1 MKIKIL
7 EIKKFRKVENIKI
20 NLDDKLHIFEGKN
33 GIGKTTIIDSILWVL
48 SDETIVYGK
57 QDSDNRDF
65 NDLKSEINVILTC
78 DDGTILERKYWDV
91 WKENILGESTY
102 VKTENKFFINGT
114 PYKKTEYFDEI
125 KNMLNLDR
133 NIKLPKD
140 FNIIRA
146 IIDYNYFW
154 SIDYKISRA
163 FLETVLKLKTDIEM
177 LNDEKYHPI
186 KLDVM
191 NTKFDLSKAM
201 INIKNEYSLLEKQ
214 ISDCQVILN
223 DLKLQYS
230 DEKVNDLKSLYEKRD
245 KLNGDKIENNAD
257 FKAIIERLEE
267 IDKLIKEEEKVS
279 NKAFNSTLEKI
290 NNLSD
295 EEKELR
301 EQLNIVKI
309 QAESYN
315 EDIAYRMSRIDTANE
330 SIYILNSIVDDE
342 TLCPNCGYI
351 LNQKTIDNNKIE
363 REKRI
368 KDLKNEIEIVEKELE
383 ILKGRKENTQ
393 TEIDK
398 IQNKISDNEAEQEI
412 LHIELSRKE
421 NSKIETLKEE
431 KDNKLAILEELRE
444 KFDFEKNLALTLVM
458 SEIGNLSYLLNIP
471 ERMKQI
477 TESIKNYEML
487 KLDLEVRKELIRE
500 FKKEKLETIKQKTSK
515 VFPSLEIEIIE
526 ENENTGNL
534 KEVCYAKLKN
544 VEYKGINDGNKKIIG
559 IITIEELKKALNLTD
574 FPIIFDKAGDLDST
588 NLNQILNITNSQVL
602 ATRVNDKENF

>member
-1 MKIKIL
+1 MKIENL

-48 SDETIVYGK
+48 SDETVVYGK

-91 WKENILGESTY
+91 WKENILGENTY

-125 KNMLNLDR
+125 KKMLNLDR
-133 NIKLPKD
+133 NLKLPKD

-186 KLDVM
+186 KLDIM

-257 FKAIIERLEE
+257 FKAIIERLAE

-290 NNLSD
+290 NKLSD

-301 EQLNIVKI
+301 EQLNRVKI
-309 QAESYN
+309 QNESYN

-383 ILKGRKENTQ
+383 ILKDRKENTQ

-398 IQNKISDNEAEQEI
+398 IEKKISDNEAEQEI

>member
-1 MKIKIL
+1 MKIENL

-48 SDETIVYGK
+48 SDETVVYGK

-65 NDLKSEINVILTC
+65 NDLKSEINVILSC

-91 WKENILGESTY
+91 WKENILGENTY

-125 KNMLNLDR
+125 KKMLNLDR
-133 NIKLPKD
+133 NLKLPKD

-186 KLDVM
+186 KLDIM

-257 FKAIIERLEE
+257 FKAIIERLAE

-290 NNLSD
+290 NKLSD

-301 EQLNIVKI
+301 EQLNRVKI
-309 QAESYN
+309 QNESYN

-383 ILKGRKENTQ
+383 ILKDRKENTQ

-398 IQNKISDNEAEQEI
+398 IEKKISDNEAEQEI

>member
-48 SDETIVYGK
+48 SDETVVYGK

-65 NDLKSEINVILTC
+65 NDLKSEINVILSC

-91 WKENILGESTY
+91 WKENILGENTY

-125 KNMLNLDR
+125 KKMLNLDR
-133 NIKLPKD
+133 NLKLPKD

-186 KLDVM
+186 KLDIM

-257 FKAIIERLEE
+257 FKAIIERLAE

-290 NNLSD
+290 NKLSD

-301 EQLNIVKI
+301 EQLNRVKI
-309 QAESYN
+309 QNESYN

-383 ILKGRKENTQ
+383 ILKDRKENTQ

-398 IQNKISDNEAEQEI
+398 IEKKISDNEAEQEI